1 MASPAGFMIS
11 KIKRLGDRIFQ
22 RKLEEADISAF
33 NGAQGKLLYIL
44 WQGDGITAAEL
55 AGQAGLAATTLPSML
70 DRMERAGLI
79 GREPD
84 PKDRRKTRIV
94 LTGRVQGLKAQ
105 YDRLSE
111 EMTEVYLKGFTAE
124 EAALFETYLERVLQN
139 LKEEERNG

>member
-55 AGQAGLAATTLPSML
+55 AGQAGLAATTLTSML

-94 LTGRVQGLKAQ
+94 LTGRVQGLK
-105 YDRLSE
+105 RS
-111 EMTEVYLKGFTAE
+111 TTACP
-124 EAALFETYLERVLQN
+124 R
-139 LKEEERNG
+139 K